1 MRLVAFVV
9 LLVVI
14 GAVVVFAVQNQ
25 QDVTLTIFKTHL
37 TASVAAV
44 IGATYVLGMCSGWT
58 IIGLL
63 RRSFERATDF
73 RHTGQQTTPQQ

>member
-1 MRLVAFVV
+1 MRLFAFLV
-9 LLVVI
+9 LL
-14 GAVVVFAVQNQ
+14 AVVGVIVIFAVQNQ
-25 QDVTLTIFKTHL
+25 QDVTLTFFKTNI

-58 IIGLL
+58 IMGLL

-73 RHTGQQTTPQQ
+73 HRQQPAAPR